1 MTRSVQALTW
11 RGEDVRLS
19 EVERHLAALRS
30 ENGGVP
36 NMRTSVLTHIAW
48 VPPEWREAAESVLEG
63 LGERHPSRTLI
74 LFPEPDSTR
83 DAIDAEVAVETFS
96 VPALEQ
102 SVATE
107 IVRLWLHNGR
117 TRAPASVVLPLVI
130 SDLPVFL
137 RWRGQPE
144 FFAGPFEQ
152 LTEVADRLVVDSS
165 EWPDLPAAYQSL
177 TEFFD
182 RVAVSDIAWARTDPW
197 RLALAGL
204 WPGIAEIKALHVR
217 SPRAEALLLAGWLRA
232 RLGRDVGLEHDP
244 ADDLTAVAVDGEPVE
259 PAPDEP
265 KSPSDLLSDQL
276 EIFGSDR
283 IYEDAVRGSL
293 AAL

>member
-1 MTRSVQALTW
+1 VAQALTW
-11 RGEDVRLS
+11 RGKDVRLA

-30 ENGGVP
+30 ENGDVP
-36 NMRTSVLTHIAW
+36 HMRTSVLTHVAW
-48 VPPEWREAAESVLEG
+48 VPAEWREAAEGVLEG

-74 LFPEPDSTR
+74 LFPEPDSSR
-83 DAIDAEVAVETFS
+83 NSIDAEVAVETFT
-96 VPALEQ
+96 VPALER

-107 IVRLWLHNGR
+107 IVRLWLHDGR
-117 TRAPASVVLPLVI
+117 TRAPASIVLPLVI

-152 LTEVADRLVVDSS
+152 LTDVADRLVVDST
-165 EWPDLPAAYQSL
+165 EWPDLPGAYGSL

-182 RVAVSDIAWARTDPW
+182 RIAASDIAWARTDRW
-197 RLALAGL
+197 RLALAGR
-204 WPGIAEIKALHVR
+204 WPGIAEIQTLHVEG
-217 SPRAEALLLAGWLRA
+217 PTAEALLLAGWLRS
-232 RLGRDVGLEHDP
+232 RLERDVGLEHHP
-244 ADDLTAVAVDGEPVE
+244 ADDLTAVAVDGKPVE

-276 EIFGSDR
+276 EIFGRDR
-283 IYEDAVRGSL
+283 VYEEAVRGSL
-293 AAL
+293 RAL